1 MGVYHTMA
9 RIHGF
14 SKGVTLGL
22 FWIVVA
28 VAAESCC
35 LLALLLLQDVWL
47 LVVWS
52 SGFVLLVCCSC
63 GMKKMHY
70 KIIFVVRGLH

>member
-47 LVVWS
+47 DRFAIRDV
-52 SGFVLLVCCSC
+52 VCC
-63 GMKKMHY
+63 ME
-70 KIIFVVRGLH
+70 